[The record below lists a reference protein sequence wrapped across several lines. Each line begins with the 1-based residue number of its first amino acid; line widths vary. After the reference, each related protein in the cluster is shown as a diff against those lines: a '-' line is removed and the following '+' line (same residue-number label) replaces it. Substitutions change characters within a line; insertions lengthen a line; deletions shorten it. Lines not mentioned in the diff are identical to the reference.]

1 MTSTVNMSIQTKK
14 LMKILSPLGIR
25 EEQNA
30 VKVAVAHL
38 TTYADGPEGSRH
50 LVLGS
55 EVAIARPGKPGAV
68 SNRRIRLL
76 ISDYGAR
83 RNVEVLVETGKVVE
97 SGLLSYQP
105 AFHPDEVAKAKEL
118 AEGDPSVARLIKRRG
133 LVVDVA
139 SPEKPSRSRVI
150 SVRYAIA
157 PQGKPASFLVTVAV
171 DLWASKVIGVKEG
184 GPIKSSGENHG

>member
-1 MTSTVNMSIQTKK
+1 MTATVNMSIQTKK

-38 TTYADGPEGSRH
+38 TTYGDGPEGSRH

-55 EVAIARPGKPGAV
+55 EVAIARPRKPGAV
-68 SNRRIRLL
+68 ANRRIRLL

-118 AEGDPSVARLIKRRG
+118 AAGDTRVARLIKRRG

-157 PQGKPASFLVTVAV
+157 AYS
-171 DLWASKVIGVKEG
+171 
-184 GPIKSSGENHG
+184 GPK